1 MCRSAPSIPNFP
13 KGTLKRFHPDITE
26 VVDVTQVPDQ
36 MKIFDTLS
44 EAKVTLIDVRAG
56 LLSTTLA
63 ALRDI
68 GFLESVKRGQ
78 IQLGV
83 FHIVGSSIASL
94 NEIAD
99 IAPFVADG
107 KYYLVKNFINETS
120 FFDWDQTTYDSY
132 FKKVKDAVDITIPKL
147 NEMAYEQVELASVP
161 FVTFIANK
169 GPKGDAANYSFVL
182 RGYVRH
188 WLGNVWAEFDRVKLP
203 DLVSPAVDPAGSGT
217 SKGERSA
224 AERAGGGNPRTDAQ
238 RTKLTPAGFAA
249 MARPKSIYI
258 VCSPRQRV
266 GKTLIARALT
276 EFVLADGRSAV
287 AFDLNPNNA
296 ALYGFLPRYAALA
309 DLSTTRGQMA
319 LFDELISED
328 EVAKVIDLGDESFE
342 KFFTLLRQLG
352 LVDEAQAA
360 RHRGGHPVHRRPR
373 SALGKKLC
381 RYLPRLASRMALVP
395 VHNEQIASIQ
405 SYMEQFPE
413 PGRGRAAVRIPIL
426 SPFLKSIVDKPGFS
440 FDDYLERHT
449 AMRTELHE
457 WIDRSFMEFRELEL
471 RLLLRD
477 LKIFAD
483 PKVAATRSIRAH

>member
-1 MCRSAPSIPNFP
+1 MAKPTVIIVGADKGGVGKTTVSRTVLDYFTARNVPIRAFDTEFP
-13 KGTLKRFHPDITE
+13 KGTLTRFHPDITE

-56 LLSTTLA
+56 LLSSTLG

-68 GFLESVKRGQ
+68 GFLDSVKRGQ

-120 FFDWDQTTYDSY
+120 FFDWDQATYNSY

-169 GPKGDAANYSFVL
+169 GPRGEAANYSFVL

-203 DLVSPAVDPAGSGT
+203 ELVSPAVNPVGAGT

-224 AERAGGGNPRTDAQ
+224 PSERA
-238 RTKLTPAGFAA
+238 AA
-249 MARPKSIYI
+249 IHG
-258 VCSPRQRV
+258 Q
-266 GKTLIARALT
+266 
-276 EFVLADGRSAV
+276 
-287 AFDLNPNNA
+287 
-296 ALYGFLPRYAALA
+296 
-309 DLSTTRGQMA
+309 TRG
-319 LFDELISED
+319 
-328 EVAKVIDLGDESFE
+328 G
-342 KFFTLLRQLG
+342 
-352 LVDEAQAA
+352 
-360 RHRGGHPVHRRPR
+360 
-373 SALGKKLC
+373 
-381 RYLPRLASRMALVP
+381 
-395 VHNEQIASIQ
+395 Q
-405 SYMEQFPE
+405 S
-413 PGRGRAAVRIPIL
+413 
-426 SPFLKSIVDKPGFS
+426 
-440 FDDYLERHT
+440 
-449 AMRTELHE
+449 
-457 WIDRSFMEFRELEL
+457 
-471 RLLLRD
+471 
-477 LKIFAD
+477 
-483 PKVAATRSIRAH
+483 